1 VREIVD
7 EQLIYK
13 RERERNLP
21 IAYYLGSKLVYLAAL
36 ALVQSV
42 LFIGVMTLMG
52 AQENHFFGALG
63 IMWLL
68 TLEGALIGL
77 VISALASSP
86 ERGLYIFPL
95 ALIPQLLLAGLFIP
109 VQQPEKVY
117 MFPEAEGRQA
127 PPLTDETNRPKGMQ
141 PFLHYAA
148 SPVMVGRWGL
158 EALCDLYVHDYEKY
172 SYLILDGV
180 TISLHSGE
188 FRRADRH
195 LSALGKSSSSVGG
208 DADTA
213 LPVYMAVLALFA
225 AVMTGTTV
233 IAMKMKDRKNS

>member
-1 VREIVD
+1 MNPD
-7 EQLIYK
+7 EQQQK
-13 RERERNLP
+13 V
-21 IAYYLGSKLVYLAAL
+21 IAKGVTEGILKAVGIL
-36 ALVQSV
+36 ALLGVVVGPQSV
-42 LFIGVMTLMG
+42 LFIGVMTMMG

-86 ERGLYIFPL
+86 EKALYTFPL

-109 VQQPEKVY
+109 VQKPEKVY
-117 MFPEAEGRQA
+117 MFPEVEGRQG
-127 PPLTDETNRPKGMQ
+127 PPLTDETNRPKRMQ
-141 PFLHYAA
+141 PLLQYAA
-148 SPVMVGRWGL
+148 SPGRWGL

-188 FRRADRH
+188 FRRGDRH
-195 LSALGKSSSSVGG
+195 LNALGNSSSPSPEMP
-208 DADTA
+208 TRRS
-213 LPVYMAVLALFA
+213 PP
-225 AVMTGTTV
+225 
-233 IAMKMKDRKNS
+233 IWPCSPCSPR